1 MHQNPGYRPISPR
14 IPVSRYMDLL
24 RKWGFPRR
32 FMYPGIHGTSAE
44 RGFPRR
50 THVLCMGFMCTRT
63 WICCGNPYFPEDP
76 CIAIHG
82 SPGENRAIAGILVQI
97 GLRNRQKRGF
107 FNFLGV
113 RPIKIGFP
121 GGKSTQNWGDFA
133 LRRVS
138 QGINA
143 LWPVGTRGKTGP
155 GLRKL

>member
-1 MHQNPGYRPISPR
+1 MYHTWICCGNGVFPGDSCIPGYMKPRRKGGFPGEPMYCAWVLCALVHGSPAETPISPR
-14 IPVSRYMDLL
+14 IHVSRYMDL
-24 RKWGFPRR
+24 
-32 FMYPGIHGTSAE
+32 
-44 RGFPRR
+44 RGK
-50 THVLCMGFMCTRT
+50 
-63 WICCGNPYFPEDP
+63 
-76 CIAIHG
+76 
-82 SPGENRAIAGILVQI
+82 NRAIAGILVQI